1 MTIKIKA
8 GSNVSS
14 YAVMTGL
21 RSMKI
26 FHNNFESVI
35 FFLNSNFT
43 IYERSGGKKG
53 ISRYNKYL
61 VKLLKNGYHSLSEV
75 EWKKLEQT
83 IVQHC
88 VINRDVFDEHLNEF
102 CQLTQYAFTYE
113 RKLKNGAIKK
123 VNDYAL
129 SKKTIFN
136 DLKQIFF
143 YSEPL
148 KQNEEIE
155 RENMFGMI
163 FDSYEDF
170 KGKAE
175 NFVEKHKAESCLYI
189 IKRPTAKEIVSDFI
203 MKGETKSI
211 QVLGLKDVDY
221 EFFQ

>member
-21 RSMKI
+21 RGMKI
-26 FHNNFESVI
+26 FHNEFESVI
-35 FFLNSNFT
+35 FFLNSNF
-43 IYERSGGKKG
+43 ILYERSDGKKG
-53 ISRYNKYL
+53 ISRYNKHL

-75 EWKKLEQT
+75 EWKKLEKT

-88 VINRDVFDEHLNEF
+88 VINSDVFDEYLNEF

-113 RKLKNGAIKK
+113 KKLKNGDVKK
-123 VNDYAL
+123 VNNYAL
-129 SKKTIFN
+129 AKKTIFN

-148 KQNEEIE
+148 KQNEEVE
-155 RENMFGMI
+155 REDMFGMV
-163 FDSYEDF
+163 FDNYEDF
-170 KGKAE
+170 KKEAE
-175 NFVEKHKAESCLYI
+175 NFVEKHKAASCLYL

-211 QVLGLKDVDY
+211 QILGLNDVDY